1 MESNLCSGNG
11 GEGISMLPPRMSAS
25 PKRAARRRLFP
36 EPVLPDITLWMHIL
50 ATVAL
55 WCEGRKKSK
64 RLPKFT
70 DRKVEIDILKE
81 EFVTFILSIIGRPSN
96 SSIIDCNPFGWRES
110 ELLLRRVK
118 IFLNSPRAD
127 VCIDSI
133 SRFEFVSQ

>member
-36 EPVLPDITLWMHIL
+36 EPVLPDITLWIYISFNNI
-50 ATVAL
+50 VV
-55 WCEGRKKSK
+55 RRKKKSK
-64 RLPKFT
+64 HLPKFT

-81 EFVTFILSIIGRPSN
+81 EFVIFILSIVSRPGN

-118 IFLNSPRAD
+118 IFLYSPRAD